1 MDFYDKKMSKLWYEY
16 RSINRDI
23 CKMPIK
29 NLQYHKMVTKRLELY
44 ESIMDY
50 ISSKQSIDSP
60 YNYSEYRMKK
70 ANNNNEIVKEEL
82 LNSFKK
88 IDN

>member
-16 RSINRDI
+16 CSINRDI

-29 NLQYHKMVTKRLELY
+29 NLQYHKMVTKRQELY

-70 ANNNNEIVKEEL
+70 ANDNNKIVKEEL
-82 LNSFKK
+82 LNIFK
-88 IDN
+88 